1 MRRRAAAELQAE
13 PKAGAGVEPKAGADL
28 FSTQV
33 RWGEAITGGC
43 IEQSN
48 VYDIYDA
55 ANGNHVFVAVERS
68 EDCAR
73 CCCAPTHSLFVEIK
87 TTAGMQVCGTPS
99 PR

>member
-1 MRRRAAAELQAE
+1 VRRRAAAELQAE

-55 ANGNHVFVAVERS
+55 A
-68 EDCAR
+68 
-73 CCCAPTHSLFVEIK
+73 
-87 TTAGMQVCGTPS
+87 
-99 PR
+99 

>member
-68 EDCAR
+68 EDCVR
-73 CCCAPTHSLFVEIK
+73 CHSRCAP
-87 TTAGMQVCGTPS
+87 
-99 PR
+99 

>member
-1 MRRRAAAELQAE
+1 M
-13 PKAGAGVEPKAGADL
+13 EPKAGADL

-68 EDCAR
+68 EDCVR
-73 CCCAPTHSLFVEIK
+73 CRCALALALRALLLLLLLLRPSPNPSPSLAPTQPQPQF
-87 TTAGMQVCGTPS
+87 QPQ
-99 PR
+99 PQPQP